1 MADYPVRSDLRNTAT
16 AATGQTYGKAT
27 EQLNAQRA
35 VPMAPSP
42 MTAPTGAPQQAGP
55 IPGSLTPLFSP
66 TQRPLEPITAGA
78 NFGAGPTALQ
88 AGIPIRSETQSA
100 IDEVRAIAQMHP
112 SSELMN
118 LLDKYGDQ

>member
-1 MADYPVRSDLRNTAT
+1 VADYPVRSDLRNTAT
-16 AATGQTYGKAT
+16 AAPKQTYGKAT

-35 VPMAPSP
+35 VPMAQSP
-42 MTAPTGAPQQAGP
+42 MTAGNTAPP
-55 IPGSLTPLFSP
+55 PVPGTLTPLFSP